1 MVINMNN
8 NRHLIWLLPVLVLGL
23 FARPLQAQ
31 QAELYQEVDTISYI
45 KSQPLDLNGAG
56 YQQILELPGMTV
68 GLADNI
74 WQFLFERGQFTSF
87 FQLADIPGI
96 TPADINRLK
105 DQVKIVPP
113 KGQSDVTRY
122 IADLQDRLAAEERPG
137 QGAINEWE
145 ELLLHPMNVNNATM
159 DQLLILQN
167 VTAIDAA
174 ALIKHIRE
182 QGKITSW
189 TTLTRNVRGLS
200 RYGYLN
206 LRNYIAID
214 GGAAENYWDGNWRIS
229 LERDNELNGGTDVN
243 YRTLSAYIRA
253 SAQNF
258 DVINPTDTIT
268 TSWTLKKYGWSDAE
282 VLSIKNRL
290 WDEYRALKT
299 AGNYGYFNQRLT
311 ANYSG
316 RYRVGALLQS
326 QPYEQ
331 SNLAKAYVGLS
342 GAGLIEKAF
351 IGNYR
356 MTVGQGLV
364 FDNTDENMIRQVSRG
379 AGLFGDIT
387 NTREFALRGAALQ
400 SRLWRLSPVAF
411 YSENYR
417 DGIVNRDGTINTYF
431 LVNPRFSPFRDAFK
445 EKTYGGT
452 VKMDLSDYYGLP
464 VGTSLGLTGF
474 TSSYDK
480 PFRPDPLELDIP
492 GDKNELSDPNYTQ
505 LWSGSN
511 RRIWGANFSTVADNI
526 SVDGELG
533 KLAGGGWA
541 YVMQSRLQYE
551 TVYFLLLRRRYDV
564 NYDNPYSR
572 AFSEQVKFDDSILE
586 KEYRLLDPVY
596 QQLIS
601 YPAPKAEEGT
611 YLETRWQMSRKFT
624 ITRAYIDF
632 WRNLAYGLNN
642 VRCQAEVEYRPA
654 FPVRFRL
661 KQKWQSKQLPKSALP
676 TKSTTMET
684 TLRTFCALSDRDN
697 LNIEL
702 RYGEVHLTPS
712 TAYGSNV
719 IMSGAFLSSSWEHN
733 LSATWDIKAGM
744 ATWRTDAMSQWIFV
758 DNGIDFLEGE
768 GLKYF
773 VSVSDRLSD
782 NLQVKLRVMGKNTKY
797 SYAGIY
803 QPESGFYYD
812 DLPGVPVSDFTDNQE
827 RWQVGLQLDLRW

>member
-1 MVINMNN
+1 MVSNMKKK
-8 NRHLIWLLPVLVLGL
+8 RLFICLWSALIMVLAVGHLH
-23 FARPLQAQ
+23 AQ
-31 QAELYQEVDTISYI
+31 PAEFYQEADTISYI
-45 KSQPLDLNGAG
+45 KSQPMDLNGAS
-56 YQQILELPGMTV
+56 YRQILELPGMTV
-68 GLADNI
+68 ELADNI
-74 WQFLFERGQFTSF
+74 WLYLFEKGQFTSF
-87 FQLADIPGI
+87 FQLADIHGI

-105 DQVKIVPP
+105 DQVKIVPVQE
-113 KGQSDVTRY
+113 QSEVTRY
-122 IADLQDRLAAEERPG
+122 IADLQDRLASEERPG
-137 QGAINEWE
+137 QGAINQWE
-145 ELLLHPMNVNNATM
+145 ELLLHPMNVNAATI
-159 DQLLILQN
+159 DQLLVLQN
-167 VTAIDAA
+167 VSSIDAA
-174 ALIKHIRE
+174 ALIRHIRE
-182 QGKITSW
+182 QGKITNW
-189 TTLTRNVRGLS
+189 RTLQRNVRGLS
-200 RYGYLN
+200 RYGYNN
-206 LRNYIAID
+206 LRNYIALD
-214 GGAAENYWDGNWRIS
+214 DVNAKPYWDGNWRIT
-229 LERDNELNGGTDVN
+229 LERDNELNGGLDVN
-243 YRTLSAYIRA
+243 YKALSAYVKA
-253 SAQNF
+253 AADNF
-258 DVINPTDTIT
+258 DT
-268 TSWTLKKYGWSDAE
+268 TALTLVKYGWSDDQ
-282 VLSIKNRL
+282 LSKFKNQL
-290 WDEYRALKT
+290 LDEYRTLNDAS
-299 AGNYGYFNQRLT
+299 NYGYFSQRLT

-316 RYRVGALLQS
+316 HYRVGALLQS

-331 SNLAKAYVGLS
+331 SSLAKGYVGLS
-342 GAGLIEKAF
+342 GTGLLEKVF

-387 NTREFALRGAALQ
+387 NTREFSLKGAALQ
-400 SRLWRLSPVAF
+400 SRLWRFNPVAF

-431 LVNPRFSPFRDAFK
+431 LVNPRFSPFRDVFK

-464 VGTSLGLTGF
+464 IGTSLGMTGI
-474 TSSYDK
+474 TSSYDR
-480 PFRPDPLELDIP
+480 PFRPDALELDIP

-505 LWSGSN
+505 LWAGTE

-533 KLAGGGWA
+533 KLSGGGWA
-541 YVMQSRLQYE
+541 HIIQSRLQYE
-551 TVYFLLLRRRYDV
+551 TVYFILLHRRYDV

-586 KEYRLLDPVY
+586 KEYRLLDPVF
-596 QQLIS
+596 QELTAI
-601 YPAPKAEEGT
+601 PAPKAEEGT

-661 KQKWQSKQLPKSALP
+661 KQKWQSKQLPKSAVP

-697 LNIEL
+697 LSIEL

-712 TAYGSNV
+712 TAYNSNA
-719 IMSGAFLSSSWEHN
+719 IMSGAYVASSWEHN
-733 LSATWDIKAGM
+733 FSPTWDFKAGM
-744 ATWRTDAMSQWIFV
+744 ASWRTDAMSQWIFV
-758 DNGIDFLEGE
+758 DNGIDFLEGD
-768 GLKYF
+768 GMKYF

-797 SYAGIY
+797 SYNGIY
-803 QPESGFYYD
+803 QTDSGFYYD
-812 DLPGVPVSDFTDNQE
+812 GLPGIPVSDFSDNQE
-827 RWQVGLQLDLRW
+827 NWQVGLQLDLRW

>member
-1 MVINMNN
+1 MKT
-8 NRHLIWLLPVLVLGL
+8 NRNKSWLISLILLGL
-23 FARPLQAQ
+23 LAAPLFAQ
-31 QAELYQEVDTISYI
+31 QTELYQEIDTTSYI
-45 KSQPLDLNGAG
+45 RPEPLDLNGAS
-56 YQQILELPGMTV
+56 YRQILELPGMTV

-87 FQLADIPGI
+87 FQLAEIDGI

-105 DQVKIVPP
+105 GQIKIVPP
-113 KGQSDVTRY
+113 KVQSDVTRY
-122 IADLQDRLAAEERPG
+122 IADLQDRLASEERPG
-137 QGAINEWE
+137 QGAISQWE
-145 ELLLHPMNVNNATM
+145 EMLLHPINVNTATM
-159 DQLLILQN
+159 DQLLLLQN

-174 ALIKHIRE
+174 AVVRHIRE
-182 QGKITSW
+182 QGPITSW
-189 TTLTRNVRGLS
+189 TTLSRNVRGLS
-200 RYGYLN
+200 RYGYNN
-206 LRNYIAID
+206 LRNYITIKD
-214 GGAAENYWDGNWRIS
+214 GTDESYFDGNWRIS
-229 LERDNELNGGTDVN
+229 LERDNDLNGGIDVN
-243 YRTLSAYIRA
+243 YRTLAAYLKA
-253 SAQNF
+253 SAQNY
-258 DVINPTDTIT
+258 DVITPTDTIT
-268 TSWTLKKYGWSDAE
+268 TGWTLKKYGWSDAE
-282 VLSIKNRL
+282 VLNLKNRL
-290 WDEYRALKT
+290 WGEYHTLEN
-299 AGNYGYFNQRLT
+299 GLNYGFFSQRLT

-331 SNLAKAYVGLS
+331 TSLAKGYVGLS
-342 GAGLIEKAF
+342 GSGLMEKLF

-400 SRLWRLSPVAF
+400 SRLWRFSPAAF

-417 DGIVNRDGTINTYF
+417 DGITNRDGTINTYF

-452 VKMDLSDYYGLP
+452 VKMDLSNYYGLP
-464 VGTSLGLTGF
+464 IGTSLGLAGY
-474 TSSYDK
+474 TSSYDR
-480 PFRPDPLELDIP
+480 PFRPDALELDIP

-511 RRIWGANFSTVADNI
+511 RRVWGANFRTVVDNI

-533 KLAGGGWA
+533 KLSGGGWA
-541 YVMQSRLQYE
+541 HIIHSRLQYE
-551 TVYFLLLRRRYDV
+551 TVYFVLLHRRYAV

-596 QQLIS
+596 QQLTAL
-601 YPAPKAEEGT
+601 PAPKAEEGT

-654 FPVRFRL
+654 FPVRFRV
-661 KQKWQSKQLPKSALP
+661 KQKWQSKNLPKVALP

-712 TAYGSNV
+712 TAYNSNA
-719 IMSGAFLSSSWEHN
+719 IMSGAYLSSSWEHN
-733 LSATWDIKAGM
+733 FTPTWDIKAGM
-744 ATWRTDAMSQWIFV
+744 ASWRTDAMSQWIFV

-773 VSVSDRLSD
+773 ISVSDRLSD

-812 DLPGVPVSDFTDNQE
+812 GLPGIPVSDFDDNQE
-827 RWQVGLQLDLRW
+827 RWQVGLQLDMRW